1 MYQRCMGDIHSKGVC
16 KKVTGRMRMEPAEVC
31 FQPEAGISLILQR
44 ALESELSLQGKFYLE
59 SKDSHWVY
67 FHSKHLE
74 TVR

>member
-44 ALESELSLQGKFYLE
+44 ALESELSYRVNSTLSQRTAIGSIF
-59 SKDSHWVY
+59 
-67 FHSKHLE
+67 
-74 TVR
+74 TPNT

>member
-16 KKVTGRMRMEPAEVC
+16 KKVDRQDEDGASRGVLPARGWY
-31 FQPEAGISLILQR
+31 QPDPTKSS
-44 ALESELSLQGKFYLE
+44 ESELSLQGKFYLGV
-59 SKDSHWVY
+59 KGQPLGL